1 MNVVA
6 AILLFLLIL
15 YLIIKCVLSY
25 KEDAQVL
32 KKETGVSPVEV
43 EMTESG
49 AQITEP

>member
-25 KEDAQVL
+25 KDDAQVL
-32 KKETGVSPVEV
+32 KKETIVSPVEV
-43 EMTESG
+43 ELTESG
-49 AQITEP
+49 TQSTEV